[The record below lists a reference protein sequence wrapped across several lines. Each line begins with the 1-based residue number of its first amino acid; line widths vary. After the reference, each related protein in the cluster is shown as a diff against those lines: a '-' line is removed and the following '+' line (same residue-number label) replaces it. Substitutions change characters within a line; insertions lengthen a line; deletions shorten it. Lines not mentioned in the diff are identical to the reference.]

1 VIVHVLAAPA
11 VTLAGAHA
19 SDDTLAV
26 GVTLNVAV
34 ALEPSVAL
42 TVTVCV
48 VATEAAVAV
57 NVADDAAEG
66 TVTEAG
72 TGNAAVLVDESVAT
86 LPPAGAG
93 CVSVTVQV
101 VSVPEVTLA
110 GTHATEETLALGVT
124 VTSAELLSPRV
135 AVRVTVWDVATEPAV
150 TVKAADIDVAGTAT
164 EPGTGIAVAL
174 LEESATTLPP
184 AGAA

>member
-1 VIVHVLAAPA
+1 MTVQVLAAPD
-11 VTLAGAHA
+11 VTLVGAHV
-19 SDDTLAV
+19 SEDTL
-26 GVTLNVAV
+26 GLGITLTVAV
-34 ALEPSVAL
+34 ALPPSTAVKMVVCGVSTEP
-42 TVTVCV
+42 
-48 VATEAAVAV
+48 AVAV
-57 NVADDAAEG
+57 KAADDAAEG